1 MTARPP
7 GVLTIAWR
15 VGVQLARGNAF
26 GIAAQIAYNFL
37 FALFPFLITLV
48 SLAAYL
54 PIHGILRRFLDAVHP
69 LLPANAYE
77 LVAHQLTSTFESHH
91 AGLLTVGLVLSVWSA
106 SSAVT
111 ALAHALNEAYGV
123 KETRPFWR
131 VRGLA
136 MLLTLSGGAAFFTV
150 LVILVIGGQI
160 GRWLSNELGEPRLY
174 SVAWSALRWP
184 VTAVIAIVGFSVL
197 YHLCPNVKRRFRLV
211 TPGSLAGTGLW
222 LGSTIGFSFYV
233 NHGAANYNAM
243 YGSLAAFVVLL
254 SGFYVS
260 GLALILGGQI
270 DAIVEGRTPKNR

>member
-1 MTARPP
+1 VSTRPP
-7 GVLTIAWR
+7 GLLTIAWR

-54 PIHGILRRFLDAVHP
+54 PIHGLLHRFLEAVQP
-69 LLPANAYE
+69 LLPASAYD
-77 LVAHQLTSTFESHH
+77 LVARQLTATFESHH
-91 AGLLTVGLVLSVWSA
+91 AGLLTLGLVLSVWSA

-111 ALAHALNEAYGV
+111 ALANALNEAYGV
-123 KETRPFWR
+123 QETRPFWR
-131 VRGLA
+131 VRVLAILLTVSGGIA
-136 MLLTLSGGAAFFTV
+136 MLAI
-150 LVILVIGGQI
+150 LVILVLGGRV

-174 SVAWSALRWP
+174 SLAWAALRWP
-184 VTAVIAIVGFSVL
+184 VTAVIVMIGLAVL

-211 TPGSLAGTGLW
+211 TPGSLAGTFLW
-222 LGSTIGFSFYV
+222 LSSTIGFSIYV
-233 NHGAANYNAM
+233 NHNPNYNAM
-243 YGSLAAFVVLL
+243 YGSLAAVVVLL

-270 DAIVEGRTPKNR
+270 DAVIEGRAAKKSR